1 MPGRRTRRI
10 RPPAGNFQV
19 NAAKTGP
26 RSHRKIIGKV
36 VSAGDGTIF
45 CGDLILTLSSFEQ
58 AMTSPSSLPASTPAC
73 RQSGSP
79 ARQGIWPASARRR
92 SSRVALVPL
101 ETQAFKQ
108 TRPREHDD
116 ELNPKSHTVPS
127 RGERPCRNRYRLRNR
142 LGCRPSRAGHRRRRL
157 AGKPLPNRPASTGPG
172 PRPRAARPT
181 RRWANG
187 IRSKSENR

>member
-45 CGDLILTLSSFEQ
+45 CGDLILTFSSFEQ

-116 ELNPKSHTVPS
+116 ELNPKSHTVPR
-127 RGERPCRNRYRLRNR
+127 RGERPR
-142 LGCRPSRAGHRRRRL
+142 GHI
-157 AGKPLPNRPASTGPG
+157 GYPG
-172 PRPRAARPT
+172 PVHLHV
-181 RRWANG
+181 RRQVRICIVGKIVQSFNCLFITSPCREG
-187 IRSKSENR
+187 GNIRH

>member
-1 MPGRRTRRI
+1 VPHHLRGLAALGFSPHGLGALPPRCRAGARAAFAHRPVISKLTPRKPG
-10 RPPAGNFQV
+10 Q
-19 NAAKTGP
+19 K
-26 RSHRKIIGKV
+26 SHRKIIGKV

-45 CGDLILTLSSFEQ
+45 CGDLILTFSSFEQ

-108 TRPREHDD
+108 TRLLSAPWRFESD
-116 ELNPKSHTVPS
+116 
-127 RGERPCRNRYRLRNR
+127 
-142 LGCRPSRAGHRRRRL
+142 
-157 AGKPLPNRPASTGPG
+157 
-172 PRPRAARPT
+172 AAR
-181 RRWANG
+181 ASG
-187 IRSKSENR
+187 DDGDAVVQI